1 MSDIEDDL
9 RRFQEQQAERQAN
22 LDAQKEAFRDREQS
36 EIPQEERAQQAW
48 DKLKAETELTPE
60 QQNATA
66 EEQANWHRQ
75 ENDPRQGQG
84 NAYTAQEQSAQHAQD
99 TDLKQHSMPEMTA
112 DEKAAV
118 MEEISNNLESLTQ
131 ELLQQEQQTQ
141 SYQQDI
147 QVQR

>member
-118 MEEISNNLESLTQ
+118 M
-131 ELLQQEQQTQ
+131 
-141 SYQQDI
+141 QDI
-147 QVQR
+147 AMSLGELSQQLDQQQNQRQEVKQQY

>member
-48 DKLKAETELTPE
+48 DKLKAETEPTPE

-84 NAYTAQEQSAQHAQD
+84 NAYTAQEQSTQHAHD

-118 MEEISNNLESLTQ
+118 M
-131 ELLQQEQQTQ
+131 
-141 SYQQDI
+141 QDI
-147 QVQR
+147 AMSLGELSQQLDQQQNQRQEVKQQY